1 LSNISTLIGEIVDV
15 KTSGEAIFR
24 GTLIEVGQ
32 DIIVLFDDEN
42 FIYIPLLHVHR
53 INLSDN
59 IDETISD
66 PNEASLRKI
75 EAISY
80 HKTLLNAK
88 GIFTEI
94 YVTGGKSLHGY
105 ITEVLSDYLVFYSPI
120 YKTIFI
126 SLNHLKWLMP
136 YKQNTTPYT
145 LSNKELPINPPSIP
159 LLHSFEEQLKKSE
172 GKLVVL
178 DTQATSMKVGVLKK
192 VNNGFIE
199 LTIVNGES
207 IYVNLDHIKSLHLP

>member
-15 KTSGEAIFR
+15 KTSGEVIFR

-32 DIIVLFDDEN
+32 DIIVIFDDKN

-59 IDETISD
+59 LDETISD
-66 PNEASLRKI
+66 PSETSLEKI
-75 EAISY
+75 ESISY
-80 HKTLLNAK
+80 RETLLNTK

-105 ITEVLSDYLVFYSPI
+105 ITEVRSDYFVFYSPI

-126 SLNHLKWLMP
+126 SLTHLKWLTP
-136 YKQNTTPYT
+136 YKQNMTPYT
-145 LSNKELPINPPSIP
+145 LSNKKFPANPFSDP
-159 LLHSFEEQLKKSE
+159 LLHSFEEQLKEFE
-172 GKLVVL
+172 GKLIVL
-178 DTQATSMKVGVLKK
+178 DTQATSMKVGLLKEVK
-192 VNNGFIE
+192 NGFVE

-207 IYVNLDHIKSLHLP
+207 IYLNLDHIKSLHLP